1 MLVTLLHAFLLLDV
15 LIPMSLINATREIN
29 VTTILVMMTLDAHKL
44 LLIVTTML
52 TVQMT
57 LVTQLLDV

>member
-1 MLVTLLHAFLLLDV
+1 MLVTLLHAFLPLDV
-15 LIPMSLINATREIN
+15 LILMSLINATREIN
-29 VTTILVMMTLDAHKL
+29 VTTILVMITLDAHKL
-44 LLIVTTML
+44 LLIVTTMI